1 MFVLQVLEVTVIST
15 IQVTVAGAAVIVKSL
30 SFVDVFLVSVK
41 NVVADPSGLA
51 FTSIVT
57 PDAGIAEL
65 IVTLSGNPGP
75 GAGGSVVPFA
85 GVVVITNVASEPQ
98 VSVVFFLQY
107 GMDTKTKITA
117 SHGKNTFFI
126 DVNIIAVIGTTK
138 IGLNWRIRKLCK
150 S

>member
-1 MFVLQVLEVTVIST
+1 LVLHVLEVTVIST
-15 IQVTVAGAAVIVKSL
+15 IHVTVAGAPVIVKSL
-30 SFVDVFLVSVK
+30 SFVVVFRVSVK
-41 NVVADPSGLA
+41 NVVAEASGLA
-51 FTSIVT
+51 FTSMVT

-65 IVTLSGNPGP
+65 MVTLNGNPGP

-85 GVVVITNVASEPQ
+85 GVVAITNVASVPQ
-98 VSVVFFLQY
+98 LSVVFFLQY
-107 GMDTKTKITA
+107 GMATKTIITA